1 MRVVASAAVIKE
13 LIALI
18 DELHAV
24 KPETKVRKTTPL
36 CSEKPASIL
45 TKWLSPRLNQS
56 ELAHEK

>member
-24 KPETKVRKTTPL
+24 KPETKVRKTTPCAL
-36 CSEKPASIL
+36 KS
-45 TKWLSPRLNQS
+45 Q
-56 ELAHEK
+56 HQF